1 MAVPSSFEDLILSI
15 QHHIAHMEH
24 ILDLHLNEHCLEQHI
39 YELFLELLQM
49 INEAL
54 QHMLH

>member
-24 ILDLHLNEHCLEQHI
+24 ILDLHLNEHCLE
-39 YELFLELLQM
+39 LFLELLQR
-49 INEAL
+49 IIEAL
-54 QHMLH
+54 QHMNFIH

>member
-1 MAVPSSFEDLILSI
+1 MAVPISFEDLFLSI
-15 QHHIAHMEH
+15 QHMEH
-24 ILDLHLNEHCLEQHI
+24 ILDLHLNEHYLEQQI

-54 QHMLH
+54 QHMNFIH